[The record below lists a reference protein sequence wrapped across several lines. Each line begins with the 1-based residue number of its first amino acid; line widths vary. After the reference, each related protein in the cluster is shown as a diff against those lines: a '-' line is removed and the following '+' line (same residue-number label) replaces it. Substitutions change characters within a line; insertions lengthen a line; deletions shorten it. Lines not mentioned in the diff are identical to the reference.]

1 MAMAPR
7 SGPIGPKKTMKLQD
21 RPWKFVLSIY
31 LLAFIVSWVVG
42 YLTGSFISTSF
53 DIEQWSFG
61 ARLFVAICSTISS
74 IILGSVWLG
83 EPVYVE
89 VEDKNRI

>member
-1 MAMAPR
+1 MAMAPIP
-7 SGPIGPKKTMKLQD
+7 GPIGPKKKMKLQD

-31 LLAFIVSWVVG
+31 LLAFVVSWAVG

-61 ARLFVAICSTISS
+61 SRLLVAICSTISS

-83 EPVYVE
+83 EPAYILADPKTE
-89 VEDKNRI
+89 